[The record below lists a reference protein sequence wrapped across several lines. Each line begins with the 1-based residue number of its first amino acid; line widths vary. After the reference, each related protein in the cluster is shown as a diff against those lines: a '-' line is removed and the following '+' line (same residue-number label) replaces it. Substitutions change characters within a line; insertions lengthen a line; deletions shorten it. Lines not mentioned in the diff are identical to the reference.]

1 MKVQDW
7 IHEFDKSSYVMDK
20 MCVYILSQ
28 IVGRGIGIVSKN
40 SIWTTKKD
48 DDVTDVD
55 IWFAYLGL
63 GSYLP
68 LTPLDPEDERQLVKV
83 YVPDIYQIRYIQKK
97 VVGSKFPNAYEI
109 PSMKHI
115 ELSNVAKW

>member
-1 MKVQDW
+1 
-7 IHEFDKSSYVMDK
+7 MDE

-28 IVGRGIGIVSKN
+28 ILGRGIGIILKN

-48 DDVTDVD
+48 NVTDVD

-68 LTPLDPEDERQLVKV
+68 PTPLDPEEERRLVKV
-83 YVPDIYQIRYIQKK
+83 YMPDIYQIRYIQKK

-109 PSMKHI
+109 PSMKHVK
-115 ELSNVAKW
+115 LSNVAKW